1 MKIYIDNYSTEKI
14 YKKMNSFNNYLLNK
28 TNVIEVYSDE
38 GVYSVDNNNIYKITY
53 VDKPIKKIK
62 HSSEI
67 DMIIDFSETKKIIV
81 NHLPSDCIIL
91 KIETHNYK
99 LNEKI
104 KLVID
109 FTLNKNMDYKIH
121 NFYFDVSDDIDINSP
136 LFKQD
141 INVFL
146 SLLN

>member
-1 MKIYIDNYSTEKI
+1 
-14 YKKMNSFNNYLLNK
+14 MN
-28 TNVIEVYSDE
+28 
-38 GVYSVDNNNIYKITY
+38 
-53 VDKPIKKIK
+53 

-109 FTLNKNMDYKIH
+109 FTLNKNKGYKIH
-121 NFYFDVSDDIDINSP
+121 NFYFEVSDEITFVQADDKFYYLIDEETNYRKFRLADSFIRRNRYDIFTKEFFENY
-136 LFKQD
+136 
-141 INVFL
+141 
-146 SLLN
+146 SL